1 MRLLIGFILCFVV
14 LLCKPSSF
22 FQNQDNEKLATNF
35 ELIDTNQNYFRFYE
49 DTESKSLV
57 VLFFGY
63 SHCPDIC
70 LTTLTKFSRLIES
83 FSEEDLQ
90 KIQFVY
96 VSIDPKNDDPL
107 TLKKYMMEF
116 SKKIIAL
123 TGDAAEIKKI
133 VNDYQLVLLDNPK
146 FGKVKG
152 EGKILHSTNIYLI
165 QKNHKIAKSL
175 PHQIGLETLKEE
187 VLETLEHQ

>member
-1 MRLLIGFILCFVV
+1 MRLLIGFILCFVI

-22 FQNQDNEKLATNF
+22 LQNQDNEKLATNF
-35 ELIDTNQNYFRFYE
+35 ELIDINQNPFRFYE
-49 DTESKSLV
+49 DTQSKSLV

-70 LTTLTKFSRLIES
+70 LTTLNKFSSLS
-83 FSEEDLQ
+83 DNLPEEILE

-133 VNDYQLVLLDNPK
+133 ANDYELVLLDNPK
-146 FGKVKG
+146 FGKVQG

-165 QKNHKIAKSL
+165 QKNHKIIKTL

-187 VLETLEHQ
+187 ILEIVN